1 MNKILLEVIG
11 LTYSN
16 SQSGAYALIL
26 GEKGSMMRLPIIIG
40 EAEAQSIAIAL
51 EGFQNKRPF
60 THDLF
65 KSFAT
70 TFDINIKEVIVNNFK
85 EGIFYSELHCIKDDE
100 EYILDARTSDAVAL
114 AIRFKCPIFTYQNIL
129 NEVGIIIDDDDIAN
143 EIDEEDYTGDYDR
156 YESWELESL
165 LKDAVENEDYATA
178 SILRDEIN
186 KRKEFH

>member
-1 MNKILLEVIG
+1 
-11 LTYSN
+11 
-16 SQSGAYALIL
+16 
-26 GEKGSMMRLPIIIG
+26 MRLPIIIG